1 MKGDKYRVFLSYSR
15 DDREKVDILANILK
29 EEGLKPM
36 YDKDFSGGFG
46 FHNLIENFIAY
57 SHVFMPFITKSSSQ
71 RPWVHQEIGYAKALN
86 VPILPITL
94 DEVPGEMIGNL
105 QALSWENDEY
115 KMKKKLSWDIFHKIV
130 ESSEEDLNPIY
141 ECAQTPDERTI
152 MLVKRGKEIKNLG
165 HYGHIRQIG
174 ALSSF
179 HIPDKPI
186 THPSWKKRSPGL
198 MFSEFSLKKLLEE
211 RNIFQEHAMKEGCSL
226 IIDPYLDFWSG
237 ETQKSNDAQKSRI
250 EELIEFLE
258 QIDDEMIRVTTNKGM
273 EKGRNLT
280 ILGDYFAAESIS
292 GTLMGHKQTIL
303 TRHAPT
309 VQRKIDIFEDEM
321 KYLLKKQDI
330 PGESSKETVMT
341 ELDKIMA
348 SLE

>member
-1 MKGDKYRVFLSYSR
+1 MKTHGYRVFISYSR
-15 DDREKVDILANILK
+15 KDREKVDVLASILK

-36 YDKDFSGGFG
+36 YDKHFSGGIG
-46 FHNLIENFIAY
+46 FHKQIENFIAY
-57 SHVFMPFITKSSSQ
+57 SHVFMPFITSSSSK
-71 RPWVHQEIGYAKALN
+71 RGWVHQEIGFAKALN
-86 VPILPITL
+86 IPILPVML

-105 QALSWENDEY
+105 QAVAWTDDTVQ
-115 KMKKKLSWDIFHKIV
+115 MKKQLSGDIFKKIV
-130 ESSEEDLNPIY
+130 EHSDLDSPSIY
-141 ECAQTPDERTI
+141 ECADTPVERTM
-152 MLVKRGKEIKNLG
+152 MLVRHAKEVAKLG
-165 HYGHIRQIG
+165 YQGHVRQIA

-186 THPSWKKRSPGL
+186 SHPNWRIRSPGL
-198 MFSEFSLKKLLEE
+198 MFDEFSLRNLLDE
-211 RNIFQEHAMKEGCSL
+211 RNTFEEHAMKKGCSL
-226 IIDPYLDFWSG
+226 IIDPYLDFWAK
-237 ETQKSNDAQKSRI
+237 EAQKSRI

-258 QIDDEMIRVTTNKGM
+258 QIDDEMIRIAINKGM

-309 VQRKIDIFEDEM
+309 VQKKIGIFEDEM
-321 KYLLKKQDI
+321 KYLLKKQEKS
-330 PGESSKETVMT
+330 GESSKETVMA
-341 ELDKIMA
+341 ELEKIVA